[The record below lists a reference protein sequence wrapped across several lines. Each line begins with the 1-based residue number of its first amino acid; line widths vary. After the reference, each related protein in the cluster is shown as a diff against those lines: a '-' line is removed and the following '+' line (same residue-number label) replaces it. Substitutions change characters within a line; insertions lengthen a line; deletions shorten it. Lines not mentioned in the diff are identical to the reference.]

1 MKELSSLGLNS
12 STLHLLVSRSE
23 GYTPPTHE
31 ADKPAHLQY
40 EFEGIIMMAPLIN
53 NDIGTTKKFQP
64 KILLTIDDDLA
75 VSADLSPETKR
86 VLEDLMNNSATD
98 KSGKIVEV
106 TETEKQP
113 SDQSVIADQQADDD
127 DNIFQTDEDIAKF
140 QRTSEEFKHSKRR
153 NSDDPFND
161 SETARHRTI
170 EITLHA
176 DSEFFDLLTKELSSI
191 DDLQARQKDQLTSQV
206 NELGKDVLEVTKP
219 SKSGS
224 TSDLYAWRQV
234 FSLYRDASIFFAM
247 TERDHG
253 ARNAQQARERVQW
266 FQSQLVQQNLVQD
279 RASSGLSLDSQ
290 I

>member
-23 GYTPPTHE
+23 GYAPPTHE
-31 ADKPAHLQY
+31 ADKLAHLQY
-40 EFEGIIMMAPLIN
+40 EFEGITMMAPLIN
-53 NDIGTTKKFQP
+53 NVIGTTKNFQP

-86 VLEDLMNNSATD
+86 VLEDLMNTSTADTSA
-98 KSGKIVEV
+98 KIVEV
-106 TETEKQP
+106 IETEKQP
-113 SDQSVIADQQADDD
+113 ADQSLITDQQADDEE
-127 DNIFQTDEDIAKF
+127 NIFQTDEDIAKF
-140 QRTSEEFKHSKRR
+140 QQTSEEFKHSGRR
-153 NSDDPFND
+153 SSDDN
-161 SETARHRTI
+161 ETARHRTI

-191 DDLQARQKDQLTSQV
+191 DDLQARQKDQLASQV

-234 FSLYRDASIFFAM
+234 FSLYKDASVFFAM

-266 FQSQLVQQNLVQD
+266 FQSQLVQQNLVKD
-279 RASSGLSLDSQ
+279 CTSSGLSLGSQ